1 MDDFLFISD
10 LSLAARPQFPRRW
23 SFDWLCHPRK
33 YETILRQYSLGRAEK
48 KKPERKHELFKKHV
62 GSDTFINIKLRL
74 MSSESSHKKKVRIT
88 QRKPIKRRSAYT
100 TWKMYFFHG
109 KLPVGVSYTRN
120 LVVRRSIRGE
130 CTRIITIR
138 QFLVIFLCFFLRTVT
153 RGKLMQL
160 DGKWDCLVPKRT

>member
-1 MDDFLFISD
+1 MIFYSSATFHL
-10 LSLAARPQFPRRW
+10 
-23 SFDWLCHPRK
+23 
-33 YETILRQYSLGRAEK
+33 LRGHNFHEDGHLIGCATPESTKQYSDVGESGEK
-48 KKPERKHELFKKHV
+48 KTERKHELFKKHV

-109 KLPVGVSYTRN
+109 KLPAGVSYTRN

-138 QFLVIFLCFFLRTVT
+138 QFLVIFLCFF
-153 RGKLMQL
+153 
-160 DGKWDCLVPKRT
+160 CAP